1 VGNPTGGLT
10 AFKTLG
16 SLPVVEIDPISTGTF
31 PVGAFAIAA
40 ELIDRME
47 AMVEI
52 SFEHDGPPGSV
63 DVPGDFF
70 LVDLAPRAHRPNQA
84 KGRSEG
90 AAKMIPRVPPD
101 RFAAS
106 NNCFVLLEP
115 PAGIEPATY

>member
-1 VGNPTGGLT
+1 MGNPTGGLT

-52 SFEHDGPPGSV
+52 SFEHDGPLGSV

-90 AAKMIPRVPPD
+90 AAKMMPQSTARPIRS
-101 RFAAS
+101 F
-106 NNCFVLLEP
+106 
-115 PAGIEPATY
+115 